1 MISVKVLPDTEDTD
15 SGPFWAAARERRL
28 VVQRCDDCG
37 ALRFPPHPY
46 CGHCRSPAMSWV
58 PVSGRGRI
66 WSYVVIH
73 SPVLPAYEPFVP
85 YPVVAIELEEDPSL
99 RMLGNLLTDENA
111 PIDSVDL
118 AQISIGLPV
127 EVIFQTVAPDVV
139 LPQWRIVKA
148 EGAVR

>member
-1 MISVKVLPDTEDTD
+1 MISAKVLPDTEDADT
-15 SGPFWAAARERRL
+15 GPFWAAARERRL
-28 VVQRCDDCG
+28 VVQRCDGCG

-46 CGHCRSPAMSWV
+46 CSCCRSPAMHWV

-66 WSYVVIH
+66 WSYVVVH

-99 RMLGNLLTDENA
+99 HMLGNLLTDENA
-111 PIDSVDL
+111 PINSVDP

-139 LPQWRIVKA
+139 LPQWRIVPA
-148 EGAVR
+148 QGGER